1 MTATALAILGGR
13 HLAQI
18 IAIAVVVLIGSGI
31 FIWASWKHRHESE
44 EME

>member
-1 MTATALAILGGR
+1 MTATALAIFGGR

-31 FIWASWKHRHESE
+31 FIWASWERSPDDTE
-44 EME
+44 